1 MMKNVFYFMSKA
13 DFLVMQKNRQRQQI
27 IKIYILPIISR
38 SKGNEAVKFGQL
50 IKYNVKNIFLQSFL

>member
-1 MMKNVFYFMSKA
+1 MMKNVFYFMPKA

-38 SKGNEAVKFGQL
+38 SKGNEAVKFNK
-50 IKYNVKNIFLQSFL
+50 I